1 MIAVCLAT
9 HAPDPALL
17 ARQLASLEAQ
27 EDGAWELVRLDDT
40 AGSGAWRA
48 FERCYEQVPAG
59 VAFVAPCDQDDV
71 WHPAKLARL
80 RAAMDPGVTLAFCD
94 LRVVDAAGA
103 VLSPTYWRG
112 RRPTWGDL
120 GELLATNVVTGAA
133 CLVRRDVLDVA
144 LPFPLELDDCFH
156 DHWLACCALALGE
169 LRYVPEALVDYV
181 QHDANVT
188 GWSQAS
194 RPAGPKAAVAGARG
208 TRPRA
213 PRRAP
218 GAVGAHAAR
227 ARAAGAGGEARRA
240 RTGRRPEPAPRAAR
254 RGARAARRVAHAAG
268 PPESAARVRAGR
280 YSCGAVVASKDTFR
294 RCAAP
299 GRGGNGAGEHG
310 CRCATGRKRH
320 QVVAIATT
328 A

>member
-27 EDGAWELVRLDDT
+27 EEAAWELVRLDDT
-40 AGSGAWRA
+40 EGSGAWRA

-59 VAFVAPCDQDDV
+59 AAFVAPCDQDDV

-94 LRVVDAAGA
+94 LRVVDAEGT
-103 VLSPTYWRG
+103 VLSPTYWHG
-112 RRPTWGDL
+112 RRPSWDDL

-144 LPFPLELDDCFH
+144 LPFPPELDDCFH

-181 QHDANVT
+181 QHGANVT

-194 RPAGPKAAVAGARG
+194 RAAGAEGGLEGPRG
-208 TRPRA
+208 PRPRA
-213 PRRAP
+213 SRRAP
-218 GAVGAHAAR
+218 GAVGPDAAGARAGRARREARGAR
-227 ARAAGAGGEARRA
+227 ARG
-240 RTGRRPEPAPRAAR
+240 RPEPAPRA
-254 RGARAARRVAHAAG
+254 RGRAARAARRVAHAAG
-268 PPESAARVRAGR
+268 APAGAARVRAGR
-280 YSCGAVVASKDTFR
+280 GRRARRQRGCGNRT
-294 RCAAP
+294 C
-299 GRGGNGAGEHG
+299 
-310 CRCATGRKRH
+310 
-320 QVVAIATT
+320 I
-328 A
+328 